1 MPFRRPRRG
10 RIGPLRRKQ
19 GVPVAETTLENIT
32 AAADGLQ
39 MMSET
44 DAPFTPYTWDAATPF
59 SPEALANGQPIQTI
73 SLEQFFGNATS
84 VQDWH
89 GEAEKATVS
98 QFQQLVEVLKAE
110 LTDIQVYRVGEINI
124 DAYILGKDSAG
135 NVVGL
140 KTQLVET

>member
-1 MPFRRPRRG
+1 
-10 RIGPLRRKQ
+10 
-19 GVPVAETTLENIT
+19 
-32 AAADGLQ
+32 

-44 DAPFTPYTWDAATPF
+44 DAPFTPYTWDATTPF

-73 SLEQFFGNATS
+73 SLEQFFKNATS

-110 LTDIQVYRVGEINI
+110 LTDIQVYRLGEINI

-135 NVVGL
+135 KLVGL

>member
-1 MPFRRPRRG
+1 M
-10 RIGPLRRKQ
+10 
-19 GVPVAETTLENIT
+19 AETSLENIT

-73 SLEQFFGNATS
+73 SLEQFFKNATTP
-84 VQDWH
+84 QDGD

-98 QFQQLVEVLKAE
+98 QFQKLVEVLKAE
-110 LTDIQVYRVGEINI
+110 LSDIQVYRVGEINI